1 MHGRCQ
7 RALATDQ
14 VEPGKSVV
22 VADTVN
28 DNEQQPKR
36 RSTDDTRRSTARD
49 AVGVGLLRQVWA
61 FLAACLRRRPDP
73 VGS

>member
-1 MHGRCQ
+1 
-7 RALATDQ
+7 
-14 VEPGKSVV
+14 
-22 VADTVN
+22 VN